1 MPLIGDDSLN
11 CQKEGNLH
19 DPYAVVIFHNNRTV
33 RHVPENLSECFHRFL
48 TLPRTSIR
56 CTVLGPRVNRGAG
69 YGLEVPV
76 RYHFQGHEKAIA
88 WVKKKVG
95 GKEKEIDTKVSRC
108 LKNAM

>member
-1 MPLIGDDSLN
+1 MAFLN
-11 CQKEGNLH
+11 CQKEGNPN
-19 DPYAVVIFHNNRTV
+19 DPYAVAIVHNNRTV

-69 YGLEVPV
+69 YGLEVPA